1 FTNSGTKRRETAQTS
16 SNEPQLEN
24 VRPFSSAFLLDSIS
38 WTTVAAISYLV
49 VASFL
54 LSRVVIGLTFAGRI
68 VRSSSPIK
76 NSQVAVR
83 LAPRAH
89 MSGQR
94 FLPCV
99 RESEWVSVPVT
110 IGVVTPT

>member
-1 FTNSGTKRRETAQTS
+1 PFGGTSIGPAASTPTQPFTNGGTKRGKTAAIGREV
-16 SNEPQLEN
+16 NESQLEN

-38 WTTVAAISYLV
+38 WTTVAAMSYLV
-49 VASFL
+49 VVLFL
-54 LSRVVIGLTFAGRI
+54 LSRVVIGLTFARRI

-89 MSGQR
+89 
-94 FLPCV
+94 
-99 RESEWVSVPVT
+99 
-110 IGVVTPT
+110 